1 MEHAF
6 VQFVKQINHSR
17 EKQMKKTLLA
27 ASLAATA
34 LVFATSV
41 SADVVF
47 SDTFNRSNSNTV
59 GNGWAE
65 INNSNSDVAIVS
77 NSLRLRDENGSNSLD
92 AAVTQTSISTAGF
105 ENLAV
110 QYSWKHIDNNSENS
124 DHLYASWKLS
134 SSSTW
139 INLLDSQLGG
149 SNSFATTSLLSLG
162 ATASDTSIDFRFWT
176 NVSSSDEGALID
188 WVTISGDVI
197 PDETLTSDIPVT
209 TATTVSIPEPASLA
223 LLGLGLLGLGATRRR
238 KTAA

>member
-1 MEHAF
+1 
-6 VQFVKQINHSR
+6 
-17 EKQMKKTLLA
+17 MKKTLLA

-47 SDTFNRSNSNTV
+47 SDTFNRNNNNTV
-59 GNGWAE
+59 GNDWAE
-65 INNSNSDVAIVS
+65 INNDNNDVAIVS
-77 NSLRLRDENGSNSLD
+77 SSYLRLRDQNGSNSLD

-110 QYSWKHIDNNSENS
+110 QYSWKHIDNNSEDS